1 MAGLRSGTV
10 YFTDLTSG
18 PEVNGL
24 VTGHKA
30 MFTTGDGVFVADAQG
45 NIVRLDDHKL
55 IESISGSLK
64 DYTLLS
70 TTTSIS
76 GDLQSQIDAITIPT
90 SATFVADY
98 DARYVNESDLVVTLG
113 DYTLL
118 STTASVSASLAQDI
132 ANLDLDLQ
140 TQISAIIEEGTT
152 IASSGGSILVTQ
164 NGNDFNLEVA
174 SAPVSNHNSLLG
186 IQGGTSGQ
194 YYHLTATEY
203 ASISGSSG
211 SYVPYTG
218 ATTDVNLGTHKINVD
233 AISFNQSPVTAVAP
247 GQISWNSSDKTFD
260 MGLTSGVTLQVGQE
274 ELIRVHNNTGSNIL
288 NGQPV
293 YISGYNLDDE
303 PLVSLAGAAI
313 SGIGSIVVGVA
324 TETILTGD
332 HGFATVRGKVR
343 DINTSS
349 YVSGQKIYLGETPGT
364 FTADISGFALSS
376 HINTIGYIG
385 TVDAISGSLYISIN
399 NEQTS
404 LSLSGTER
412 NILIG
417 NSSSTGVY
425 EYSGMTV
432 ATSASFTVPPLKGI
446 IVDNTG
452 VYATAPHITN
462 VVFAGGTYP
471 VTNILTDIATYVLI
485 NRAGV
490 ISQQVTYPTPEQR
503 RDNIFL
509 GKISH
514 QNKSSITVINNTSD
528 YDVAPLSALRDMFA
542 PIAVLNE
549 GILPYADGANLSFN
563 KSAGSI
569 YGMGINW
576 VNNNKSPNKIT
587 FVGSLPTTF
596 DYYTQTAVF
605 AASQTLVTPG
615 FYDLAGTR
623 TAISATGDGGG
634 TRSTNI
640 RVYQFISGRVAVQY
654 GQTVYSSL
662 ANAVA
667 STQTESFVKYPAL
680 PGSAVLI
687 GIISVRRTAT
697 VLNDTAYAI
706 FTPAS
711 IFGEATGGTAGLSTT
726 TLQQAYDNSTTPEI
740 VINATLDGLTIKN
753 GTGNADNV
761 THLLEGQNTAGT
773 VTSFIMADGT
783 FKSAYSVVDSISGAS
798 GSIVIHDAT
807 GKLLD
812 SGFTIADI
820 SGGID
825 LSSYTPLTTTASIS
839 GDLQVQ
845 INNCLTNETGVEFL
859 VDSFNNGGIEYGGG
873 NTSTWGSLTTATI
886 IGNSSGATAEIRS
899 TTGTTSGFLSLT
911 TIVGD
916 FIVGETITSS
926 NGKTVTV
933 VDFKK
938 QMVSVE
944 RILNTT
950 SNKDVFLY
958 GAPWGL
964 NESIKTL
971 SSAPNQIF
979 WAGQNASWL
988 FASTSF
994 NSDISIQKEYRGALL
1009 TTKSITLGWEGG
1021 NAELNVGGTNII
1033 RVVNSIT
1040 NLNNNPIAIG
1050 NTTDATNLLTGSLRV
1065 AGGMSSQKSIR
1076 GASIYAVDISG
1087 SSGNIVT
1094 HDADGKLLDSGIL
1107 ATDLASSSTVAS
1119 ISGDLQV
1126 QINNC
1131 LTNETG
1137 VEFLVDSV
1145 DNGGIEYIDGDGA
1158 SWNTTTSIIG
1168 SSSGAT
1174 ATVRGY
1180 TGTTTGFLALTGIV
1194 GDFQVGETIT
1204 SQQSPFKVSKVAQFK
1219 KQMVSVERV
1228 QSGSNDVFLYGAPW
1242 GLNERI
1248 KDIGFGLPNQI
1259 FWAGQNANWLFASTG
1274 FNSDISI
1281 QREFTGGL
1289 DVNNTISLGWEGIAA
1304 QLNVGDTIVLNVL
1317 GSTTTLENNQVAITN
1332 TTEATDL
1339 LTGSLRVSGGIS
1351 SQKSIRG
1358 ASVYAVDVSGANG
1371 NIVTHDADGKL
1382 LDSGI
1387 LTTDLTL
1394 LTTSAS
1400 ISGDL
1405 QVQINSK
1412 ANSSDLS
1419 NYTLLTTTASI
1430 SGDFE
1435 VRINSLE
1442 VTKEDTNEP
1451 NGFINRTDST
1461 LYYDATT
1468 ATFAISGNYA
1478 VYLDG
1483 NKFLKTG
1490 DSATLT
1496 PAYGTQYIYY
1506 VYNTGDFTVSPTL
1519 FNIAKDAPVA
1529 YVFFNDGA
1537 TDSFLAEERHGITMD
1552 GVTHQY
1558 LHRTV
1563 GSKYVSGM
1571 MLGDYILNSDTVA
1584 NNKYSI
1590 SEGTFYDEDILNEI
1604 PALPDN
1610 GPYNI
1615 FYRTGAS
1622 GNWTWSKTQAYPY
1635 LINANSIRYNQFT
1648 GGSWQLTDI
1657 TNITTSNRWVNYY
1670 VFATNAITSGFEYII
1685 IPGQAIYTSLT
1696 LAKGESVANLSLGN
1710 LPFAEIVPV
1719 ARVTHQFSAGYATAN
1734 GRARIVAVA
1743 SLTAT
1748 SFVSAIATASNHN
1761 SLSGLQGGVA
1771 GEYYHL
1777 TSTEYDDLIG
1787 STEVASIS
1795 GDLQS
1800 QISAITVPTSATF
1813 VADYDNRY
1821 VNITGDT
1828 MTGNLIITSDNS
1840 SPALQINSDGDARIR
1855 LNNPTGGE
1863 NWAELSFANNGA
1875 DRYGIYV
1882 SDGNDFGIYDYS
1894 ISGNRLDIFDNFT
1907 ALSDPAGN
1915 SMIYGDEDNL
1925 ALNVDMANV
1934 DTYISTSNT
1943 EMALRVQSSTLPEN
1957 EFVRVGIDNDA
1968 SISGSGAF
1976 TVDGGASFGKNV
1988 VVAGIAGTNGN
1999 IVTHDANGKLLDS
2012 GILATSLASASTVA
2026 SISGDLQSQ
2035 INSKQ
2040 DIITLVAGSNISIL
2054 ESPSNTFTINAS
2066 ISGGGYSTFGA
2077 TVDGG
2082 TSVPTSGSLGYWSCP
2097 SNGVIK
2103 SWDIF
2108 GDVSGS
2114 CSVDVRRATYAS
2126 FPTFS
2131 SIAGSEKPAL
2141 SSQQKNRN
2149 TTISTWSTSL
2159 VAGDV
2164 IEFYLESAT
2173 TLKRINVVVKYI
2185 KE

>member
-1 MAGLRSGTV
+1 MSILGGIINAFDGSGDTVIVIPATSAAAYEPYYLLSQIKTVDGSGSDLDADLLDGYHAAHFGTAAQVQTLQNVDVSLQSQINNLFAVGSRLVYRENFTGNGVSTNFVLTGALQNAGYTTGSWSAANVLTALQADA
-10 YFTDLTSG
+10 TDLNGKPIFDSVIPIYRDRINVSTIDSFGNVTLDFIPQAGQQFSIWYWYQLTSSDVLSYYYR
-18 PEVNGL
+18 EDHV
-24 VTGHKA
+24 A
-30 MFTTGDGVFVADAQG
+30 EMEADGVQTASQVDTFTSAFG
-45 NIVRLDDHKL
+45 NIVLRTTDNTVQKALDRLDDYL
-55 IESISGSLK
+55 ETQSMSGSEDLR
-64 DYTLLS
+64 LRNEVIA
-70 TTTSIS
+70 IS
-76 GDLQSQIDAITIPT
+76 GDLQAQINSINVVGGTNVSVVEGPTNTFTISVSGNIGGGTGDITWAEVALVTGGLQNQIDAI
-90 SATFVADY
+90 V
-98 DARYVNESDLVVTLG
+98 EE
-113 DYTLL
+113 
-118 STTASVSASLAQDI
+118 STT
-132 ANLDLDLQ
+132 
-140 TQISAIIEEGTT
+140 IS
-152 IASSGGSILVTQ
+152 SSGASIVVTQ
-164 NGNDFNLEVA
+164 NGNNFNLEVA

-186 IQGGTSGQ
+186 LQGGSSGQ

-203 ASISGSSG
+203 ASISGNSG
-211 SYVPYTG
+211 SFVPYTG
-218 ATTDVNLGTHKINVD
+218 ATSDVNLGNHK
-233 AISFNQSPVTAVAP
+233 VTLDSIVLNNASVVSAP
-247 GQISWNSSDKTFD
+247 RQISWNEDDKTFN
-260 MGLTSGVTLQVGQE
+260 MGLTTEVTLQVGQE
-274 ELIRVHNNTGSNIL
+274 ELIRVYNGTGSDIL

-293 YISGYNLDDE
+293 YISGYDPEDD
-303 PLVSLAGAAI
+303 PMVSLAGATLA
-313 SGIGSIVVGVA
+313 GNGTFVVGVA
-324 TETILTGD
+324 TDTIPTGS

-343 DINTSS
+343 GLDTSS
-349 YVSGQKIYLGETPGT
+349 YVSGQQIYLGETPGT
-364 FTADISGFALSS
+364 FTTDISGFALSS
-376 HINTIGYIG
+376 HINSIGYIG
-385 TVDAISGSLYISIN
+385 LVDAISGSLYITID
-399 NEQTS
+399 NEQTL
-404 LSLSGTER
+404 LSLSSAES
-412 NILIG
+412 NILAG
-417 NSSSTGVY
+417 NASSTGVY
-425 EYSGMTV
+425 EYTGLTI

-446 IVDNTG
+446 VVDNTG

-490 ISQQVTYPTPEQR
+490 ISQQVTHPTPEQR

-634 TRSTNI
+634 NRSTNI

-680 PGSAVLI
+680 LGSTVLI

-820 SGGID
+820 SDGSD
-825 LSSYTPLTTTASIS
+825 LSSYTPLSTTSSIS

-1107 ATDLASSSTVAS
+1107 
-1119 ISGDLQV
+1119 
-1126 QINNC
+1126 
-1131 LTNETG
+1131 
-1137 VEFLVDSV
+1137 
-1145 DNGGIEYIDGDGA
+1145 
-1158 SWNTTTSIIG
+1158 
-1168 SSSGAT
+1168 
-1174 ATVRGY
+1174 
-1180 TGTTTGFLALTGIV
+1180 
-1194 GDFQVGETIT
+1194 
-1204 SQQSPFKVSKVAQFK
+1204 
-1219 KQMVSVERV
+1219 
-1228 QSGSNDVFLYGAPW
+1228 
-1242 GLNERI
+1242 
-1248 KDIGFGLPNQI
+1248 
-1259 FWAGQNANWLFASTG
+1259 
-1274 FNSDISI
+1274 
-1281 QREFTGGL
+1281 
-1289 DVNNTISLGWEGIAA
+1289 
-1304 QLNVGDTIVLNVL
+1304 
-1317 GSTTTLENNQVAITN
+1317 
-1332 TTEATDL
+1332 
-1339 LTGSLRVSGGIS
+1339 
-1351 SQKSIRG
+1351 
-1358 ASVYAVDVSGANG
+1358 
-1371 NIVTHDADGKL
+1371 
-1382 LDSGI
+1382 
-1387 LTTDLTL
+1387 TTDLTL

-1478 VYLDG
+1478 VYLGG

-1657 TNITTSNRWVNYY
+1657 TTSNRWVNYY
-1670 VFATNAITSGFEYII
+1670 VFATNAITPGFEYII

-1719 ARVTHQFSAGYATAN
+1719 ARVTHQFSTGYATAN

-1800 QISAITVPTSATF
+1800 QISGITIPTSATF
-1813 VADYDNRY
+1813 LSDYDNRY
-1821 VNITGDT
+1821 VNISGDT
-1828 MTGNLIITSDNS
+1828 MTGRLLVSDTTE
-1840 SPALQINSDGDARIR
+1840 ATTLSDGSIQTDGGMSVTKTVVATDYKLSNGNSLTRHEDNLFVEAPTNKTYTVVAKANIPRTLTSINGLKTLVGTCTVAIHINGTPVTFTGSVTTISVTSTPQDVAIISGGTVASDARI
-1855 LNNPTGGE
+1855 TCV
-1863 NWAELSFANNGA
+1863 
-1875 DRYGIYV
+1875 I
-1882 SDGNDFGIYDYS
+1882 
-1894 ISGNRLDIFDNFT
+1894 
-1907 ALSDPAGN
+1907 
-1915 SMIYGDEDNL
+1915 
-1925 ALNVDMANV
+1925 
-1934 DTYISTSNT
+1934 TSV
-1943 EMALRVQSSTLPEN
+1943 A
-1957 EFVRVGIDNDA
+1957 
-1968 SISGSGAF
+1968 
-1976 TVDGGASFGKNV
+1976 GASDIEFTL
-1988 VVAGIAGTNGN
+1988 AGTR
-1999 IVTHDANGKLLDS
+1999 T
-2012 GILATSLASASTVA
+2012 
-2026 SISGDLQSQ
+2026 
-2035 INSKQ
+2035 
-2040 DIITLVAGSNISIL
+2040 
-2054 ESPSNTFTINAS
+2054 
-2066 ISGGGYSTFGA
+2066 
-2077 TVDGG
+2077 
-2082 TSVPTSGSLGYWSCP
+2082 
-2097 SNGVIK
+2097 
-2103 SWDIF
+2103 
-2108 GDVSGS
+2108 
-2114 CSVDVRRATYAS
+2114 
-2126 FPTFS
+2126 
-2131 SIAGSEKPAL
+2131 
-2141 SSQQKNRN
+2141 
-2149 TTISTWSTSL
+2149 
-2159 VAGDV
+2159 
-2164 IEFYLESAT
+2164 
-2173 TLKRINVVVKYI
+2173 
-2185 KE
+2185 